1 MTDQAIQTVAPE
13 KTVLAQYSTPEGKDI
28 TLTQE
33 IINYYFCPDA
43 NAADAALFAA
53 LCEQL
58 HANPYVGDIYII
70 KYGNSPASVLPSK
83 DFYLKRA
90 DRLPE
95 YDGMEHGVIYLTA
108 NGEVQEREGQAIYK
122 AIGEKLLGAWCNVY
136 RKDRAHP
143 TKAKVALDEYDQHRN
158 LWNKMPAVMI
168 DKVAQSTALRQA
180 FPQEF
185 AGTYDSAEIAPNM
198 QVPEPPRQSQPAQ
211 QKPPITDEVRQEL
224 ERMSQVVGDKRAV
237 WDAYQS
243 GGLEAV
249 HALIQPEQPEEDPDI
264 EF

>member
-1 MTDQAIQTVAPE
+1 MAENAIQASAPE
-13 KTVLAQYSTPEGKDI
+13 KMVLAQYSTPEGKDI

-33 IINYYFCPDA
+33 VINYYFCADA

-58 HANPYVGDIYII
+58 HANPYVGDVFII
-70 KYGNSPASVLPSK
+70 KYGKSPASVLPSK

-95 YDGMEHGVIYLTA
+95 YDGMEHGVIYLSA
-108 NGEVQEREGQAIYK
+108 DGEVQEREGQAVYK

-185 AGTYDSAEIAPNM
+185 AGTYDSAEISPN
-198 QVPEPPRQSQPAQ
+198 QVPDPPKVPQAPKIS
-211 QKPPITDEVRQEL
+211 DEVRQEL
-224 ERMSQVVGDKRAV
+224 EHINQSVGDKRAV

-243 GGLEAV
+243 GGIDAAR
-249 HALIQPEQPEEDPDI
+249 ALVQPEQPGDDAEI